1 MDKLKEIK
9 GLENILEYE
18 EIYKW
23 KIYEKDLE

>member
-9 GLENILEYE
+9 GIENILEYE